1 MELSEQQIQRYSRQ
15 ILVTGIGGVGQ
26 LRLLNAGVRL
36 ATGGA
41 SVQAAAAYLAA
52 SGIAISAEGTVE
64 RGEEGFL
71 FSTADVGVP
80 RVAALQA
87 ALCDLNADAVEPRE
101 TGSVGALPST
111 FSGPGPWVA
120 IGGRKK
126 QGALLYRSEQG
137 CEDCF
142 RENAALLG
150 APPDGA
156 TSILLG
162 VLCALVYQRLCLAM
176 SSDLGGVWVDEA
188 GRVSAM
194 ELRRCSRC
202 I

>member
-41 SVQAAAAYLAA
+41 SVQAAAAYLSA

-71 FSTADVGVP
+71 LSTADVGVP

-87 ALCDLNADAVEPRE
+87 ALRDLNADAVELRE

-120 IGGRKK
+120 IGGRRK

-137 CEDCF
+137 CPDCF

-150 APPDGA
+150 APPDGT

-176 SSDLGGVWVDEA
+176 SSDLGGGTNVRLFDRT
-188 GRVSAM
+188 GP
-194 ELRRCSRC
+194 
-202 I
+202 